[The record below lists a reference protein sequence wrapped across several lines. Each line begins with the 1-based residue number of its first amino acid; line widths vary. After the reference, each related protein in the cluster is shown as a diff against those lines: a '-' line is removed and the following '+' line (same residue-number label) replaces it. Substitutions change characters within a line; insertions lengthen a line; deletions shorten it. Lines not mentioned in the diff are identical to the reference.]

1 MKSLKGRKSSAPNE
15 SLARYRKH
23 LTLYCSY
30 MLKMSSQALE
40 VGRLPQSFNE
50 AVITVLP
57 KKGKSRGGRGYG
69 PISIINVD
77 QNFLAKTLAIIF
89 NTLLGKL
96 VKPDQTGLVLLI
108 IFV

>member
-1 MKSLKGRKSSAPNE
+1 MKSLKGRKSPAPNE

-57 KKGKSRGGRGYG
+57 KKGKDPEEVGGMVQF
-69 PISIINVD
+69 P
-77 QNFLAKTLAIIF
+77 
-89 NTLLGKL
+89 
-96 VKPDQTGLVLLI
+96 
-108 IFV
+108 